1 VDETIRVVVIDDH
14 RMFTEAIEL
23 LLAGEPGIVVAGT
36 AHSAGDGMELC
47 LRTAPDVVLV
57 DFDLPD
63 LDGASAVR
71 WLSAKVPT
79 ARYLAMT
86 ALPLDQVRTKIQA
99 AGARGVVPKSRTVE
113 ELVAAIRAVSAQPSV
128 AEVAAGL
135 RIMSPRGDGPA
146 RSTGES
152 PTLTGREMEVL
163 EAIALGFGTARIAR
177 ALAISPLTV
186 RTHLKSILRKLD
198 AHSKV
203 EAVAAAYRLGL
214 IEPSWSG
221 RSAVG
226 TEVAL
231 EHPGS

>member
-1 VDETIRVVVIDDH
+1 VDEAIRVVVIDDH

-23 LLAGEPGIVVAGT
+23 LLASEPGIVVAGT
-36 AHSAGDGMELC
+36 AHSARDGMELC
-47 LRTAPDVVLV
+47 LRTAPDVVLM

-63 LDGASAVR
+63 LDGASAIR
-71 WLSAKVPT
+71 WLSARIPT

-86 ALPLDQVRTKIQA
+86 ALPVDRVRTRIQA

-113 ELVAAIRAVSAQPSV
+113 ELVAAIRAVAALPPA
-128 AEVAAGL
+128 AEVAAGV
-135 RIMSPRGDGPA
+135 RIMRPGGGGPA

-152 PTLTGREMEVL
+152 RILTDRETEVL
-163 EAIALGFGTARIAR
+163 EATALGLGTAGTAR

-214 IEPSWSG
+214 IEPSWPG

-226 TEVAL
+226 TQVAL